1 MSNPSGTTPWGA
13 YKAWSR
19 SLPVRVA
26 MVPIVGFGAA
36 RSMNSALA
44 GLCIAVLFVLSQA
57 IGYKLQDERQRRR
70 AAREHIAGLSRW

>member
-1 MSNPSGTTPWGA
+1 
-13 YKAWSR
+13 
-19 SLPVRVA
+19 

-44 GLCIAVLFVLSQA
+44 GLCIAVLFVVSQA